1 MQVEAPKK
9 LFSARGRAITCRS
22 RVLVTPKPSPKTL
35 NPERKTVNPKP
46 KLRSPKWH
54 LPSAVFFVAFAPSRC
69 GSSQCSRSLSRP
81 RAAPRNYMRSE
92 FKIRVCGSGFH
103 VLDILSYTLQRER
116 EREKSFAD
124 TSDFHTPPKPQQTMG
139 GPWRQWGFAHPSCDT
154 L

>member
-116 EREKSFAD
+116 EREIFCGHIRLSHSSKAP
-124 TSDFHTPPKPQQTMG
+124 TNNGGALAAVGIRTPLM
-139 GPWRQWGFAHPSCDT
+139 
-154 L
+154 